1 MPYDYKTS
9 LIHDIKNF
17 MEDTNSFNINEYES
31 LDELADYLNDRLW
44 SEDSVTGNA
53 SGSYTNNCYDAKQ
66 HVLDNMNL
74 AVEMAREFDCKDRF
88 MDWLFDNDYESIDV
102 SIRCYLL
109 RSAIDEVM
117 DDLEDDFN
125 ANRERIEEESENDTE
140 E

>member
-1 MPYDYKTS
+1 MPYDYKTR
-9 LIHDIKNF
+9 LVHDIKNYI
-17 MEDTNSFNINEYES
+17 EDSINIDEYGS
-31 LDELADYLNDRLW
+31 LDELSEYLNDTLW
-44 SEDSVTGNA
+44 TEDSVTGNG
-53 SGSYTNNCYDAKQ
+53 SGSYTFNYAEAKQ
-66 HVLDNMNL
+66 YVLDNMNL

-88 MDWLFDNDYESIDV
+88 MDWLFDDDYESIDV

>member
-17 MEDTNSFNINEYES
+17 MEDTNSFNINEYET
-31 LDELADYLNDRLW
+31 LDELSEYLNDTLW
-44 SEDSVTGNA
+44 TEDSVTGNG
-53 SGSYTNNCYDAKQ
+53 SGSYTFNHAEAKQ
-66 HVLDNMNL
+66 YVLDNMNL
-74 AVEMAREFDCKDRF
+74 AVEMAREFDCKERL
-88 MDWLFDNDYESIDV
+88 MDWLFDDDYESIDV

-109 RSAIDEVM
+109 RSAIDEVI
-117 DDLEDDFN
+117 DDIEDDFN

>member
-1 MPYDYKTS
+1 MPYDYKTR
-9 LIHDIKNF
+9 LVHDIKDY
-17 MEDTNSFNINEYES
+17 MEDLINIDEYES
-31 LDELADYLNDRLW
+31 LDELSEYLNNTLW
-44 SEDSVTGNA
+44 TEDSVTGNG
-53 SGSYTNNCYDAKQ
+53 SGSYTFNHAEAKQ
-66 HVLDNMNL
+66 YVLDNMNL

-88 MDWLFDNDYESIDV
+88 MDWLFDDDYESIDV

-117 DDLEDDFN
+117 DDIEDDFN

>member
-9 LIHDIKNF
+9 LIRDIKNF
-17 MEDTNSFNINEYES
+17 MEDTNSFNIYEYET

-53 SGSYTNNCYDAKQ
+53 SGSYTFNHAEAKQ
-66 HVLDNMNL
+66 YVLDNMNL

-88 MDWLFDNDYESIDV
+88 MDWLFDDDYESIDV

-117 DDLEDDFN
+117 DDIEDDFN
-125 ANRERIEEESENDTE
+125 ANREKIEEESENDTE